1 MDYKAIGFSSLAVFG
16 VLLASGSIIS
26 LLSSQLQ
33 CSKLGFTT
41 SLTQGAIS
49 AVFPTLVYTAAVAF
63 LVVRKPFSLT
73 LQNFGIPPGTA
84 EIVAVGYLVM
94 LASWITSMWNIHNT
108 EKAVCKPD
116 TQEMSEFKKK
126 MLNELQEKER
136 KKEAHAAS
144 K

>member
-1 MDYKAIGFSSLAVFG
+1 MDYKAIAFSSLAVFG
-16 VLLASGSIIS
+16 VLALSGTIIS

-41 SLTQGAIS
+41 SLVQGSIS
-49 AVFPTLVYTAAVAF
+49 ATFPTIVYAVSVAF
-63 LVVRKPFSLT
+63 LIVRKPFSLT
-73 LQNFGIPPGTA
+73 LQNFGIPPGTS

-116 TQEMSEFKKK
+116 TNEMSSFKKK
-126 MLNELQEKER
+126 MLAELQEKER
-136 KKEAHAAS
+136 QKEEHAS
-144 K
+144 KK